1 MPLLFHHQSPDG
13 GTIAG
18 WGLTEPSEEL
28 LQWVTLTAADMELLQ
43 AFRIEKRRR
52 EWLASRLLVKTVT
65 GIDPVIS
72 YLPNGKPYLQKP
84 HQHIS
89 ISHTNDLAVVVLHP
103 GHQVAVDVEMITPRV
118 TKVADRFLHASE
130 VAMIPLGDALL
141 WQTLIWCAKEAL
153 FKYYGQQAI
162 DFKQHFRVMPFVPTP
177 DCPFKIAAYFD
188 KNDNKSELT
197 LMAQYTQ
204 TWAMVYLL

>member
-1 MPLLFHHQSPDG
+1 MPLLFHLQSPDG
-13 GTIAG
+13 GVLVG
-18 WGLTEPSEEL
+18 WALTDSSEEL
-28 LQWVTLTAADMELLQ
+28 LQQFRLTSDDMELLQ
-43 AFRIEKRRR
+43 SFRLEKRRR

-72 YLPNGKPYLQKP
+72 YLPNGKPYLLKP

-89 ISHTNDLAVVVLHP
+89 ISHTHDLAVVVLHP
-103 GHQVAVDVEMITPRV
+103 DHQVAVDVEMITPRV

-130 VAMIPLGDALL
+130 VAMIPLDNALL

-153 FKYYGQQAI
+153 YKYYGQQGI
-162 DFKQHFRVMPFVPTP
+162 DFKQHFRVMLFVPTP
-177 DCPFKIAAYFD
+177 DQPFEMATCFD
-188 KNDNKSELT
+188 KDGVQKKLT